1 MTNLRLR
8 LLNLA
13 FLCPFVLYSTGSLAQ
28 IWGGEPT
35 ADVREEDPGSTEDP
49 WTDDSESTLGQDLE
63 PFMGDP
69 IYLDDPAFYSAD
81 QIGQEPSYG
90 YSAAAGPVRCTGYTG
105 ATVNPVRLSAD
116 SPRFLS
122 YNATPRIL
130 IGASADA
137 ACHFVSTTTE
147 PLKDKCQTDLVS
159 PGTNA
164 RDFRSV
170 LPALK
175 ASGLNK
181 IRLWVALG
189 HSKDAVNSPFA
200 QEGGFYILSKKN
212 QPYFDRLVAVV
223 SKAKELD
230 MFVEVTFFAPFEG
243 RFFSSSPWSWDA
255 GKSLAPEANGTL
267 TRAGFTREE
276 FFVVKDT
283 GVEAAKNERMRT
295 YQKKV
300 IEWTIEELWC
310 YDNVFWE
317 IANEPENQKVSPTFV
332 TAWQKEMITEVVLR
346 DKRPLL
352 GRPHLIAVQP
362 FTKKGA
368 TSLVADPRVSI
379 VNGHYTQI
387 LTDRVVTMPAGALEQ
402 LDFGALQLVRR
413 YGGLAKALGFN
424 EGKITPYTLNA
435 GPRRHLNGVL
445 DTQSSLDAA
454 RAESLE
460 FLFSLGGILDHWGY
474 LSKGNLAN
482 PIVGKMRTQLSKM
495 VTFMAGLPLAKLKT
509 SATEGGN
516 PPAWITSGLAKY
528 PTSTASWDEVSDS
541 QRFWAALQTDSS
553 LAAGRLFLLY
563 AHNSTRRCLNDQD
576 FTKDGCPN
584 TNSDPTLPPNR
595 PYMAMGGYDAR
606 VWTPESGVRYTA
618 NFTVDLGPKVG
629 TFDVTW
635 LRPSDFQ
642 PLKQQVLVWRQSSC
656 SVANCVT
663 CTGPTGCTVA
673 FPQGYDFDII
683 LKISQRP

>member
-8 LLNLA
+8 LLSLA

-81 QIGQEPSYG
+81 QIGQDPSYG

-105 ATVNPVRLSAD
+105 ATVYPVRLSAD

-137 ACHFVSTTTE
+137 ACHFVATAAA
-147 PLKDKCQTDLVS
+147 PLTDNCLTDLVS
-159 PGTNA
+159 PGTNTK
-164 RDFRSV
+164 DFRTV

-175 ASGLNK
+175 AAGLNK

-189 HSKDAVNSPFA
+189 QAKDPVNAPFA
-200 QEGGFYILSKKN
+200 QEGGFYILNKKN

-223 SKAKELD
+223 SKAKELG

-317 IANEPENQKVSPTFV
+317 IANEPENQKVNPSFV
-332 TAWQKEMITEVVLR
+332 TTWQKDMITEVVLR
-346 DKRPLL
+346 DQRSLL

-362 FTKKGA
+362 FTKTGA
-368 TSLVADPRVSI
+368 ASLIADPRVSI

-387 LTDRVVTMPAGALEQ
+387 LTDPIPTMPAGTTF
-402 LDFGALQLVRR
+402 LDFGAIQLARK
-413 YGGLAKALGFN
+413 YGNLARALGFN
-424 EGKITPYTLNA
+424 EGKITPYTGTA

-474 LSKGNLAN
+474 LSKNNLAN

-495 VTFMAGLPLAKLKT
+495 TAFMTGLPLAKLKT
-509 SATEGGN
+509 SATDTGN
-516 PPAWITSGLAKY
+516 PPSWITSGLNQY
-528 PTSTASWDEVSDS
+528 PTGKASWDAVSSS

-563 AHNSTRRCLNDQD
+563 AHHSTRRCLNDQD
-576 FTKDGCPN
+576 FTSAGCPN
-584 TNSDPTLPPNR
+584 TRPEDPTYR
-595 PYMAMGGYDAR
+595 PYMALGGYDAR
-606 VWTPESGVRYTA
+606 VWTPASGVRYTA

-629 TFDVTW
+629 NFDVTW
-635 LRPSDFQ
+635 LRPTDFQ
-642 PLKQQVLVWRQSSC
+642 PLKQQVLAWRQASC
-656 SVANCVT
+656 SLANCVA
-663 CTGPTGCTVA
+663 CSGPSGCTVS
-673 FPQGYDFDII
+673 FPEGYDFDII